1 MEFKGSE
8 EEKELKVALK
18 HGNQQHGR
26 NEANRRTVSL
36 YTKKTIE
43 LNSQWYFFWLLEIRT
58 F

>member
-18 HGNQQHGR
+18 HRNQQHGR

-36 YTKKTIE
+36 YTKKP
-43 LNSQWYFFWLLEIRT
+43 
-58 F
+58 

>member
-18 HGNQQHGR
+18 HRNQQHGR

-36 YTKKTIE
+36 YTKKNHRTK
-43 LNSQWYFFWLLEIRT
+43 LTMVFLLVA
-58 F
+58 